1 VGKKNILVMAA
12 AVSALALGLT
22 GCAGGA
28 AVVEPTATPTP
39 VAPTG
44 DGVLRIGDMTPV
56 NGPLAAYSGAQAAG
70 IEMATREVNE
80 AGGYA
85 GVPVEVIHRNA
96 GDEDPA
102 ATEASFNDLVSRGV
116 DVIIAPASP
125 TVAKQLM
132 ELVEKNGSNVAIL
145 SIAAQAN
152 APEDVTVEMKQAEEE
167 FIAKIQAA
175 DPGLTDVGYGV
186 EAYDATIAAILAAI
200 AIGDDGG
207 ESIVQGL
214 ITISNRDGFVC
225 TGYGMCAS
233 ALADKQDIDYV
244 GYAGQFNY
252 VPADGTLYFTSK

>member
-1 VGKKNILVMAA
+1 VGKKSILVMAA
-12 AVSALALGLT
+12 VGALALGLT
-22 GCAGGA
+22 GCAGG

-44 DGVLRIGDMTPV
+44 DGVLRIGDMTPIT
-56 NGPLAAYSGAQAAG
+56 GPMALYSSSQVAG
-70 IEMATREVNE
+70 IELAAREVNE

-85 GVPVEVIHRNA
+85 GVPVEVLHRNA

-102 ATEASFNDLVSRGV
+102 ATEASFNDLLSRGV

-152 APEDVTVEMKQAEEE
+152 APEDVTVEMTQADEE
-167 FIAKIQAA
+167 FIAKIQSA

-186 EAYDATIAAILAAI
+186 EAYDAAIAAILAAT
-200 AIGDDGG
+200 AVGDDGG

-214 ITISNRDGFVC
+214 IAISNRDGFVC

-233 ALADKQDIDYV
+233 ALTDKQDIDYV
-244 GYAGQFNY
+244 GVAGQFNY
-252 VPADGTLYFTSK
+252 VVKDGTIYFTSK

>member
-1 VGKKNILVMAA
+1 MGKKSILVMAA
-12 AVSALALGLT
+12 AASALALSLT
-22 GCAGGA
+22 GCAGGG

-39 VAPTG
+39 VVPTG

-56 NGPLAAYSGAQAAG
+56 TGPLAAYSGAQAAG

-145 SIAAQAN
+145 SIAAQEN

-186 EAYDATIAAILAAI
+186 EAYDAAIAAILAAI

-225 TGYGMCAS
+225 TGYGMCEA

-244 GYAGQFNY
+244 GFAGQFNY
-252 VPADGTLYFTSK
+252 VPAEGTLYFTSK